1 MNMNEFE
8 HDLDSFNLLGTDE
21 QMRIVRK
28 VADKTETL
36 ENESNKID
44 LYSYCDFFIELTF
57 RKELNIIKSIKGI
70 SALDYADKYIE
81 LEDMKDF

>member
-1 MNMNEFE
+1 MNQFE
-8 HDLDSFNLLGTDE
+8 HDLESYNQLGMDE
-21 QMRIVRK
+21 QMRIIRK
-28 VADKTETL
+28 VASKTESL
-36 ENESNKID
+36 EDENNRID

-57 RKELNIIKSIKGI
+57 RKELNIIKKIQAI